1 MKELKVFRDPLYGYI
16 KVFEQVI
23 WDLIQ
28 TKEFQRLR
36 RIHQLGG
43 TSMVFHTA
51 EHSRFSHSLG
61 VYEVARQV
69 LFEVE
74 QIRTTLTKEERI
86 ITLCAALLHDLG
98 HGPYSHAFE
107 YVFNTNHEQF
117 TIDIIKGNTEVHEV
131 LESYQVGLSEQVA
144 NIIAKQCFQLDK
156 CNADCN
162 HHIMIH
168 LISSQ
173 LDVDRLDYLQRDA
186 YNTGATYGEIDLDR
200 IIRGILVVNK
210 QIAYKSSS
218 MHAIENYLMSRYHM
232 YWQVYYH
239 PVSISHEVLL
249 VKIFNRVKDL
259 IHTNYNFNTDV
270 SMFKKIF
277 TENLSIEEYLELDES
292 WMNFH
297 IKEWS
302 KEHDPILKDLSSR
315 LINRK
320 LLKYISCET
329 SEELEKLHLQLSQ
342 LLIANQIEP
351 KYYLHKDTLV
361 KEAYQYYNNEIIN
374 KHNSIFLMHKNK
386 LVEIA
391 ELSHIVK
398 GIKDIGAKKD
408 YKVFYPIELINQLRP
423 EEQLKFE
430 SIVNEYM

>member
-16 KVFEQVI
+16 KVFEQII

-61 VYEVARQV
+61 VYEVARQI
-69 LFEVE
+69 LFEVD

-107 YVFNTNHEQF
+107 YVFDTNHENY
-117 TIDIIKGNTEVHEV
+117 TIEIITGDTEVHTV
-131 LESYQVGLSEQVA
+131 LESYQTGLSQQVA
-144 NIIAKQCFQLDK
+144 NIIAKQCFQPEHCDA
-156 CNADCN
+156 NCN
-162 HHIMIH
+162 HHVMIS
-168 LISSQ
+168 LVSSQ
-173 LDVDRLDYLQRDA
+173 LDADRLDYLQRDA

-218 MHAIENYLMSRYHM
+218 MHAIESYLMSRYHM

-259 IHTNYNFNTDV
+259 IQTNYVFKTEV
-270 SMFKKIF
+270 SMLKKIF
-277 TENLSIEEYLELDES
+277 NGDCTIEDYLEMDES
-292 WMNFH
+292 WMNFY

-302 KEHDPILKDLSSR
+302 KEEDSILRDLSGR

-320 LLKYISCET
+320 LFKYISCET
-329 SEELEKLHLQLSQ
+329 SEDLEHLYSKLTK
-342 LLIANQIEP
+342 LLMDNQIEP

-408 YKVFYPIELINQLRP
+408 YKVFYPIELINELKP
-423 EEQLKFE
+423 EEQDKFE
-430 SIVNEYM
+430 SIIQEYL